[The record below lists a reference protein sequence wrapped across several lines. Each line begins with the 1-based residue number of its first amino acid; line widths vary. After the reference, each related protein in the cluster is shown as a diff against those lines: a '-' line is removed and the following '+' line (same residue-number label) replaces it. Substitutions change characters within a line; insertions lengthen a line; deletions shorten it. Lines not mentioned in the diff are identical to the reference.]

1 MNDQEDDKK
10 NLDNTLSDS
19 DNNNQSEVDLNNQPQ
34 SEENQNQNNEAESD
48 NENQSIVDSNNQ
60 TMNENKYE
68 NQETYLNEEV
78 NNQKIEEEITVETSD
93 EIKNEEVNNQNIEEK
108 IIVETSDEIKNEEV
122 NNQNIEEKI
131 IVETSD
137 EIKNE
142 NNKSS
147 HQVIHKKED
156 RLHIYVRQDKYKG
169 ELKSK
174 NWVGRLYIDGKQKIS
189 SSGTTNLDEAIQ
201 ILEKWFDDVQD
212 ESERLKNENNL
223 TKNINQEATDTLTN
237 NQINNQTQEQ
247 IATTSLNEN
256 LQTTTQEQI
265 KNKLSNIFGKI
276 KEIKIKKPDFAKNFN
291 KSSFNKSKVANYK
304 SKLENFFKSKL
315 GKSSVQGEEIIGV
328 ELSNKEIRIAQV
340 SSNKANQWVLEKLH
354 IHPVDIT
361 DDSTPI
367 DNADK
372 FSEELM
378 LAVQKYKITSP
389 NAAIAIPV
397 TSAIIRVV
405 TAPLMKDEELNK
417 AIETNSLWENLVQL
431 TDSLEDYSIFHQVIN
446 RNEKENTMDL
456 LFVASKLTDINS
468 YTSIIKNAGLNP
480 VIIDVKCFA
489 LKSAVDQVNQIANKT
504 EDTNLT
510 AVLEFGLDENYLMIL
525 YDNNPIITDIF
536 IRGQD
541 RKILQDSQNTEE
553 KEGLVRRYITQVK
566 QAVQDFETKY
576 EKRIRNIKVVS
587 DIKNVDEYL
596 ASFRKALMNIG
607 FNTFDPTEGLKIPS
621 QNQQILDNKL
631 NRSYLSTSVGLAFR
645 KLDVFGYYK
654 FVTAVKNINLLPDR
668 SNVMKQKKMKAIS
681 GFAFKGITAAVVAIY
696 VVLFGLSFW
705 NIISY
710 NNKLKQYEAVKI
722 DHTKIIKQKKIVS
735 KEFKV
740 INTSLKLS
748 KTLKSNKELTYRILA
763 QVASSVP
770 NRVKF
775 DQVEFNGS
783 NRLTIQG
790 LAATDQDILK
800 FIENLSKQKLVEQAS
815 LSSMRLP
822 KSSADSATMKGFRV
836 FVKIK
841 RSTI

>member
-1 MNDQEDDKK
+1 MSDQEDDKK
-10 NLDNTLSDS
+10 NLDNTLSDN

-34 SEENQNQNNEAESD
+34 SEENQNQNNDPESD

-68 NQETYLNEEV
+68 NQETDL
-78 NNQKIEEEITVETSD
+78 
-93 EIKNEEVNNQNIEEK
+93 
-108 IIVETSDEIKNEEV
+108 NEEV

-147 HQVIHKKED
+147 HQVIHKKEG

-247 IATTSLNEN
+247 IAATSLNEN

-328 ELSNKEIRIAQV
+328 ELANKEIRIAQV

-372 FSEELM
+372 FSAELM
-378 LAVQKYKITSP
+378 LAVQKYKIISP

-553 KEGLVRRYITQVK
+553 KEGLVRRYVAQVK
-566 QAVQDFETKY
+566 QAIQDFETKY

-681 GFAFKGITAAVVAIY
+681 GFAFKGITAAVAAIY

-775 DQVEFNGS
+775 DQVVFNGS

-822 KSSADSATMKGFRV
+822 KSSAGSATMKGFRV

>member
-19 DNNNQSEVDLNNQPQ
+19 DNNNQSEVDSSNQPQ
-34 SEENQNQNNEAESD
+34 SEENKNQNTETDSD
-48 NENQSIVDSNNQ
+48 SKNQSIVDSSNQ
-60 TMNENKYE
+60 TTNEKQYE
-68 NQETYLNEEV
+68 NQQIDLSEEV
-78 NNQKIEEEITVETSD
+78 NNQK
-93 EIKNEEVNNQNIEEK
+93 
-108 IIVETSDEIKNEEV
+108 
-122 NNQNIEEKI
+122 IEEKI

-147 HQVIHKKED
+147 HQVIHKKEG

-174 NWVGRLYIDGKQKIS
+174 NWVGRLYINGKQKIS
-189 SSGTTNLDEAIQ
+189 SSGTANLDEAIQ
-201 ILEKWFDDVQD
+201 ILEKWFDDVHE

-223 TKNINQEATDTLTN
+223 TKNINQVANESSPTDTLSN
-237 NQINNQTQEQ
+237 NQINNQAQE
-247 IATTSLNEN
+247 
-256 LQTTTQEQI
+256 QTTTQEQI

-276 KEIKIKKPDFAKNFN
+276 KEIKIKKPDFVKNLN

-315 GKSSVQGEEIIGV
+315 GKSSVLGEEIIGV

-446 RNEKENTMDL
+446 RNVKENTMDL

-504 EDTNLT
+504 EDANLT

-541 RKILQDSQNTEE
+541 RKILQDSQNNEE
-553 KEGLVRRYITQVK
+553 KEGLVRRYVTQVK
-566 QAVQDFETKY
+566 QAIQDFETKY

-696 VVLFGLSFW
+696 VALFGLSFW

-710 NNKLKQYEAVKI
+710 NNELKQYEAVKK
-722 DHTKIIKQKKIVS
+722 DHIKIIKQKKIVS

-775 DQVEFNGS
+775 DQVVFNGS
-783 NRLTIQG
+783 DRLTIQG
-790 LAATDQDILK
+790 LAATDQDILR

-822 KSSADSATMKGFRV
+822 KSSAGGATMKGFRV

-841 RSTI
+841 RSRI

>member
-19 DNNNQSEVDLNNQPQ
+19 DNNNQSEVDSSNQPQ
-34 SEENQNQNNEAESD
+34 SEENKNQNTETDSD
-48 NENQSIVDSNNQ
+48 SKNQSIVDSSNQ
-60 TMNENKYE
+60 TTNEKQYE
-68 NQETYLNEEV
+68 NQQTDLSEEV
-78 NNQKIEEEITVETSD
+78 NNQK
-93 EIKNEEVNNQNIEEK
+93 
-108 IIVETSDEIKNEEV
+108 
-122 NNQNIEEKI
+122 IEEKI

-147 HQVIHKKED
+147 HQVIHKKEG

-174 NWVGRLYIDGKQKIS
+174 NWVGRLYINGKQKIS
-189 SSGTTNLDEAIQ
+189 SSGTANLDEAIQ
-201 ILEKWFDDVQD
+201 ILEKWFDDVHE

-223 TKNINQEATDTLTN
+223 TKNINQVANESSPTDTLSN
-237 NQINNQTQEQ
+237 NQINNQAQE
-247 IATTSLNEN
+247 
-256 LQTTTQEQI
+256 QTTTQEQI
-265 KNKLSNIFGKI
+265 KNKLSNIFEKI
-276 KEIKIKKPDFAKNFN
+276 KEIKIKKPDFVKNLN

-446 RNEKENTMDL
+446 RNVKENTMDL

-504 EDTNLT
+504 EDANLT

-553 KEGLVRRYITQVK
+553 KEGLVRRYVTQVK
-566 QAVQDFETKY
+566 QAIQDFETKY

-696 VVLFGLSFW
+696 VALFGLSFW

-710 NNKLKQYEAVKI
+710 NNELKQYEAVKK
-722 DHTKIIKQKKIVS
+722 DHIKIIKQKKIVS

-775 DQVEFNGS
+775 DQVVFNGS
-783 NRLTIQG
+783 DRLTIQG
-790 LAATDQDILK
+790 LAATDQDILR

-822 KSSADSATMKGFRV
+822 KSSAGGATMKGFRV

-841 RSTI
+841 RSRI

>member
-68 NQETYLNEEV
+68 NQETDLNEEV
-78 NNQKIEEEITVETSD
+78 NNQKIEEEIT
-93 EIKNEEVNNQNIEEK
+93 
-108 IIVETSDEIKNEEV
+108 VETSDEIKNEEV

-237 NQINNQTQEQ
+237 NQINNQAQEQ
-247 IATTSLNEN
+247 TTTTSLNEN

-541 RKILQDSQNTEE
+541 RKILQGSQNTEE

-681 GFAFKGITAAVVAIY
+681 GFAFKGITAAVAAIY

-710 NNKLKQYEAVKI
+710 NNKLKQYE
-722 DHTKIIKQKKIVS
+722 
-735 KEFKV
+735 
-740 INTSLKLS
+740 
-748 KTLKSNKELTYRILA
+748 
-763 QVASSVP
+763 
-770 NRVKF
+770 
-775 DQVEFNGS
+775 
-783 NRLTIQG
+783 
-790 LAATDQDILK
+790 
-800 FIENLSKQKLVEQAS
+800 
-815 LSSMRLP
+815 
-822 KSSADSATMKGFRV
+822 
-836 FVKIK
+836 
-841 RSTI
+841 

>member
-1 MNDQEDDKK
+1 MSDQEDDKK
-10 NLDNTLSDS
+10 NLDNTLSDN

-34 SEENQNQNNEAESD
+34 SEENQNQNNEPESD

-68 NQETYLNEEV
+68 NQETDLNEEV
-78 NNQKIEEEITVETSD
+78 NNQK
-93 EIKNEEVNNQNIEEK
+93 
-108 IIVETSDEIKNEEV
+108 
-122 NNQNIEEKI
+122 IEEKI

-147 HQVIHKKED
+147 HQVIHKKEG

-372 FSEELM
+372 FSAELM

-566 QAVQDFETKY
+566 QAIQDFETKY

-775 DQVEFNGS
+775 DQVVFNGS

-822 KSSADSATMKGFRV
+822 KSSAGSATMKGFRV

>member
-19 DNNNQSEVDLNNQPQ
+19 DNNNQSEVDSSNQPQ
-34 SEENQNQNNEAESD
+34 SEENKNQNTETDSD
-48 NENQSIVDSNNQ
+48 SKNQSIVDSSNQ
-60 TMNENKYE
+60 TTNEKQYE
-68 NQETYLNEEV
+68 NQQTDLSEEV
-78 NNQKIEEEITVETSD
+78 NNQK
-93 EIKNEEVNNQNIEEK
+93 
-108 IIVETSDEIKNEEV
+108 
-122 NNQNIEEKI
+122 IEEKI

-147 HQVIHKKED
+147 HQVIHKKEG

-174 NWVGRLYIDGKQKIS
+174 NWVGRLYINGKQKIS
-189 SSGTTNLDEAIQ
+189 SSGTANLDEAIQ
-201 ILEKWFDDVQD
+201 ILEKWFDDVHE

-223 TKNINQEATDTLTN
+223 TKNINQVETESSPTDTLSN
-237 NQINNQTQEQ
+237 NQINNQAQE
-247 IATTSLNEN
+247 
-256 LQTTTQEQI
+256 QTTTQEQI

-276 KEIKIKKPDFAKNFN
+276 KEIKIKKPDFVKNLN

-446 RNEKENTMDL
+446 RNVKENTMDL

-504 EDTNLT
+504 EDANLT

-541 RKILQDSQNTEE
+541 RKILQDSQNNEE
-553 KEGLVRRYITQVK
+553 KEGLVRRYVTQVK
-566 QAVQDFETKY
+566 QAIQDFETKY

-696 VVLFGLSFW
+696 VALFGLSFW

-710 NNKLKQYEAVKI
+710 NNELKQYEAVKK
-722 DHTKIIKQKKIVS
+722 DHIKIIKQKKIVS

-775 DQVEFNGS
+775 DQVVFNGS
-783 NRLTIQG
+783 DRLTIQG
-790 LAATDQDILK
+790 LAATDQDILR

-822 KSSADSATMKGFRV
+822 KSSAGGATMKGFRV

-841 RSTI
+841 RSRI

>member
-10 NLDNTLSDS
+10 NLDNTLSDN

-34 SEENQNQNNEAESD
+34 SEENQNQNNETESD
-48 NENQSIVDSNNQ
+48 NKNQSIVDSSNQ

-68 NQETYLNEEV
+68 NQQTNLNEEV
-78 NNQKIEEEITVETSD
+78 NEQK
-93 EIKNEEVNNQNIEEK
+93 
-108 IIVETSDEIKNEEV
+108 
-122 NNQNIEEKI
+122 IEEKI

-147 HQVIHKKED
+147 HQVIHKKEG

-223 TKNINQEATDTLTN
+223 TKNINQEATESSPTDTLTN
-237 NQINNQTQEQ
+237 NQINNQTQE
-247 IATTSLNEN
+247 
-256 LQTTTQEQI
+256 QTTTQEQI

-276 KEIKIKKPDFAKNFN
+276 KEIKIKKPDFAKNLN
-291 KSSFNKSKVANYK
+291 KSSFNKSKVASYK

-328 ELSNKEIRIAQV
+328 ELANKEIRIAQV

-504 EDTNLT
+504 EDVNLT

-553 KEGLVRRYITQVK
+553 KEGLVRRYVTQVK
-566 QAVQDFETKY
+566 QAIQDFETKY

-681 GFAFKGITAAVVAIY
+681 GFAFKGITAAVAAIY

-710 NNKLKQYEAVKI
+710 NNELKQYEAVKI
-722 DHTKIIKQKKIVS
+722 DHTKTIKQKKIVS

-775 DQVEFNGS
+775 DQVDFNGS

-822 KSSADSATMKGFRV
+822 KSSAGSATMKGFRV

-841 RSTI
+841 RSRI

>member
-10 NLDNTLSDS
+10 NLDNTLSDN
-19 DNNNQSEVDLNNQPQ
+19 DNNNQSEVDSNNQPQ
-34 SEENQNQNNEAESD
+34 SEENQNQNNETESD
-48 NENQSIVDSNNQ
+48 NKNQSIVDSSNQ
-60 TMNENKYE
+60 TVNENKYE
-68 NQETYLNEEV
+68 NQQTDLNEEV
-78 NNQKIEEEITVETSD
+78 NEQKV
-93 EIKNEEVNNQNIEEK
+93 EEK
-108 IIVETSDEIKNEEV
+108 IIVESL
-122 NNQNIEEKI
+122 
-131 IVETSD
+131 D

-147 HQVIHKKED
+147 HQVIHKKEG

-201 ILEKWFDDVQD
+201 ILEKWFDDIQD

-237 NQINNQTQEQ
+237 NQINNQAQEQ
-247 IATTSLNEN
+247 TTTTSLNEN

-276 KEIKIKKPDFAKNFN
+276 KEIKIKKPDFAKNLN

-681 GFAFKGITAAVVAIY
+681 GFAFKGITAAVAAIY

-775 DQVEFNGS
+775 DQVVFNGS

-822 KSSADSATMKGFRV
+822 KSSAGSATMKGFRV

-841 RSTI
+841 RSRI

>member
-19 DNNNQSEVDLNNQPQ
+19 DNNNQSEVDSSNQPQ
-34 SEENQNQNNEAESD
+34 SEENKNQNTETDSD
-48 NENQSIVDSNNQ
+48 SKNQSIVDSSNQ
-60 TMNENKYE
+60 TTNEKQYE
-68 NQETYLNEEV
+68 NQQTDLSEEV
-78 NNQKIEEEITVETSD
+78 NNQK
-93 EIKNEEVNNQNIEEK
+93 
-108 IIVETSDEIKNEEV
+108 
-122 NNQNIEEKI
+122 IEEKI

-147 HQVIHKKED
+147 HQVIHKKEG

-174 NWVGRLYIDGKQKIS
+174 NWVGRLYINGKQKIS
-189 SSGTTNLDEAIQ
+189 SSGTANLDEAIQ
-201 ILEKWFDDVQD
+201 ILEKWFDDVHE

-223 TKNINQEATDTLTN
+223 TKNINQVANESSPTDTLSN
-237 NQINNQTQEQ
+237 NQINNQAQE
-247 IATTSLNEN
+247 
-256 LQTTTQEQI
+256 QTTTQEQI

-276 KEIKIKKPDFAKNFN
+276 KEIKIKKPDFVKNLN

-446 RNEKENTMDL
+446 RNVKENTMDL

-504 EDTNLT
+504 EDANLT

-541 RKILQDSQNTEE
+541 RKILQDSQNNEE
-553 KEGLVRRYITQVK
+553 KEGLVRRYVTQVK
-566 QAVQDFETKY
+566 QAIQDFETKY

-696 VVLFGLSFW
+696 VALFGLSFW

-710 NNKLKQYEAVKI
+710 NNELKQYEAVKK
-722 DHTKIIKQKKIVS
+722 DHIKIIKQKKIVS

-775 DQVEFNGS
+775 DQVVFNGS
-783 NRLTIQG
+783 DRLTIQG
-790 LAATDQDILK
+790 LAATDQDILR

-822 KSSADSATMKGFRV
+822 KSSAGGATMKGFRV

-841 RSTI
+841 RSRI

>member
-19 DNNNQSEVDLNNQPQ
+19 DNNNQSEVDSSNQPQ
-34 SEENQNQNNEAESD
+34 SEENKNQNTETDSD
-48 NENQSIVDSNNQ
+48 SKNQSIVDSSNQ
-60 TMNENKYE
+60 TTNEKQYE
-68 NQETYLNEEV
+68 NQQTDLSEEV
-78 NNQKIEEEITVETSD
+78 NNQK
-93 EIKNEEVNNQNIEEK
+93 
-108 IIVETSDEIKNEEV
+108 
-122 NNQNIEEKI
+122 IEEKI

-147 HQVIHKKED
+147 HQVIHKKEG

-174 NWVGRLYIDGKQKIS
+174 NWVGRLYINGKQKIS
-189 SSGTTNLDEAIQ
+189 SSGTANLDEAIQ
-201 ILEKWFDDVQD
+201 ILEKWFDDVHE

-223 TKNINQEATDTLTN
+223 TKNINQEATESSPTDTLSN
-237 NQINNQTQEQ
+237 NQINNQAQE
-247 IATTSLNEN
+247 
-256 LQTTTQEQI
+256 QTTTQEQI

-276 KEIKIKKPDFAKNFN
+276 KEIKIKKPDFVKNLN

-315 GKSSVQGEEIIGV
+315 GKSSVLGEEIIGV

-446 RNEKENTMDL
+446 RNVKENTMDL

-504 EDTNLT
+504 EDANLT

-541 RKILQDSQNTEE
+541 RKILQDSQNNEE
-553 KEGLVRRYITQVK
+553 KEGLVRRYVTQVK
-566 QAVQDFETKY
+566 QAIQDFETKY

-681 GFAFKGITAAVVAIY
+681 GFAFKGITAAVAAIY
-696 VVLFGLSFW
+696 LVLFGLSFW

-710 NNKLKQYEAVKI
+710 NNELKQYEAVKK
-722 DHTKIIKQKKIVS
+722 DHIKIIKQKKIVS

-775 DQVEFNGS
+775 DQVVFNGS
-783 NRLTIQG
+783 DRLTIQG
-790 LAATDQDILK
+790 LAATDQDILR

-822 KSSADSATMKGFRV
+822 KSSAGGATMKGFRV

-841 RSTI
+841 RSRI

>member
-10 NLDNTLSDS
+10 NLDITLSDS
-19 DNNNQSEVDLNNQPQ
+19 DNNNQSEVDSSNQPQ
-34 SEENQNQNNEAESD
+34 SEENKNQNTETDSD
-48 NENQSIVDSNNQ
+48 SKNQSIVDSSNQ
-60 TMNENKYE
+60 TTNEKQYE
-68 NQETYLNEEV
+68 NQQTDLSEEG
-78 NNQKIEEEITVETSD
+78 NNQK
-93 EIKNEEVNNQNIEEK
+93 
-108 IIVETSDEIKNEEV
+108 
-122 NNQNIEEKI
+122 IEEKI

-147 HQVIHKKED
+147 HQVIHKKEG

-174 NWVGRLYIDGKQKIS
+174 NWVGRLYINGKQKIS
-189 SSGTTNLDEAIQ
+189 SSGTANLDEAIQ
-201 ILEKWFDDVQD
+201 ILEKWFDDVHE

-223 TKNINQEATDTLTN
+223 TKNINQVANESSPTDTLSN
-237 NQINNQTQEQ
+237 NQINNQAQE
-247 IATTSLNEN
+247 
-256 LQTTTQEQI
+256 QTTTQEQI

-276 KEIKIKKPDFAKNFN
+276 KEIKIKKPDFVKNLN

-315 GKSSVQGEEIIGV
+315 GKSSVQGEEIIGI

-446 RNEKENTMDL
+446 RNVKENTMDL

-489 LKSAVDQVNQIANKT
+489 LKSAVDQVNQIANKP
-504 EDTNLT
+504 EEANLT

-541 RKILQDSQNTEE
+541 RKILQDSQNNEE
-553 KEGLVRRYITQVK
+553 KEGLVRRYVTQVK
-566 QAVQDFETKY
+566 QAIQDFETKY

-668 SNVMKQKKMKAIS
+668 SNVMKQKKMKVIS

-710 NNKLKQYEAVKI
+710 NNELKQYEAVKK
-722 DHTKIIKQKKIVS
+722 DHIKIIEQKKIVS

-775 DQVEFNGS
+775 DQVVFNGS
-783 NRLTIQG
+783 DRLTIQG
-790 LAATDQDILK
+790 LAATDQDILR

-822 KSSADSATMKGFRV
+822 KSSAGGATMKGFRV

-841 RSTI
+841 RSKI